1 MNKFT
6 LEHSLG
12 FMLGVA
18 YRRSVHLMNQLLKQY
33 EITTEQ
39 WSVLFHIYS
48 HEGLNQ
54 REIAARAYKDQP
66 TTTRI
71 IDMLEKKNLVVRK
84 PNPADRRAYELF
96 LTDEGAHLCRLIL
109 PIEEKLNSDF
119 AEIIPE
125 EDMKVFLR
133 VLNEYHTHVQKQQEE
148 VHEQKNSS
156 K

>member
-1 MNKFT
+1 MNKFS

-18 YRRSVHLMNQLLKQY
+18 HRRSIHLMNQLLKEY

-54 REIAARAYKDQP
+54 REIASKAYKDQP

-71 IDMLEKKNLVVRK
+71 IDMLEKKSLVVRK

-96 LTDEGAHLCRLIL
+96 LTDEGAKLCRLIL
-109 PIEEKLNSDF
+109 PLEEKLNADF

-133 VLNEYHTHVQKQQEE
+133 VLNEYHNHVQKQQEE
-148 VHEQKNSS
+148 HEQKNSS